1 MALRKNTIQHKS
13 TSKLGTSPMRNSI
26 STRGLN
32 DRQFEQMRELQ
43 QAQQELLAN
52 QSQIQQLDQ
61 QLLQAKQIIQK
72 LQSEGQAPKV
82 NQVDNSKLK
91 EELVGQITNF
101 EQLIAKRMAQLNK
114 RLQER
119 EEELDSVKRL
129 FVEKLRALESN
140 FAEIGDHLVAS
151 QVHQQRQA
159 EQEKSHGQNIIRQVL
174 DDVHKDSKEN
184 DEKAFEELVQTNA
197 NLHDQINELKKQY
210 KDFVDA
216 EKYAQAEEELKGMRE
231 QSLITNKA
239 NANLSKLCEQ
249 MKKEKEAALEDQSRM
264 KQEKQIMQVELS
276 KMKESVQSSR
286 LEKDEQQMII
296 EQSLKEI

>member
-1 MALRKNTIQHKS
+1 M
-13 TSKLGTSPMRNSI
+13 SK
-26 STRGLN
+26 
-32 DRQFEQMRELQ
+32 
-43 QAQQELLAN
+43 
-52 QSQIQQLDQ
+52 
-61 QLLQAKQIIQK
+61 
-72 LQSEGQAPKV
+72 
-82 NQVDNSKLK
+82 
-91 EELVGQITNF
+91 ITDF
-101 EQLIAKRMAQLNK
+101 EQLIARKMTSLNK

-197 NLHDQINELKKQY
+197 HLHDQINDLKKQY
-210 KDFVDA
+210 KDFVEA
-216 EKYAQAEEELKGMRE
+216 EKYAQAEEELKSLKE
-231 QSLITNKA
+231 QSQITQKE
-239 NANLSKLCEQ
+239 NANLTKLFEQ
-249 MKKEKEAALEDQSRM
+249 MKKEKESALEEQNKI
-264 KQEKQIMQVELS
+264 KQEKQLMQVELS
-276 KMKESVQSSR
+276 KMKESVQSSK